1 MCELLGYEWKLI
13 AWFTSSRSAS
23 TELHWN
29 DLLGYDQN
37 LICLVHWQQQIIDNQ
52 ICTCDYFFSHPV
64 ININNWQLLCSNS
77 RNKYCLFFI
86 FGSSNSLKGDK
97 NASDG
102 EIREWIF
109 FSQDSL
115 VIAARNLDDWRMDL
129 LLLLFQVGCAV
140 CAVVQ
145 HTETKVIN
153 TFLNMKMIGKR
164 LVQIVTQMWPPFHHW
179 DFLGKREFKF

>member
-1 MCELLGYEWKLI
+1 
-13 AWFTSSRSAS
+13 
-23 TELHWN
+23 
-29 DLLGYDQN
+29 
-37 LICLVHWQQQIIDNQ
+37 
-52 ICTCDYFFSHPV
+52 
-64 ININNWQLLCSNS
+64 
-77 RNKYCLFFI
+77 LFFI

-153 TFLNMKMIGKR
+153 AFLNMKMIGKR

-179 DFLGKREFKF
+179 DLGGKREFKF